1 MTIVKKKKRNT
12 KYFVKKCFNAPE
24 NLQLVLTNSLGLK
37 NQSVTQP
44 DILKLNYALEFSRR
58 IRGSGARHAIS
69 QNAKT
74 LVS

>member
-44 DILKLNYALEFSRR
+44 DILKLIIMRSNSPGEYEDQA
-58 IRGSGARHAIS
+58 RGM
-69 QNAKT
+69 Q
-74 LVS
+74 